1 MIIRSPEPEVKILVD
16 RDPIKTSFEE
26 WARPGHFSRTI
37 AKGPDTT
44 TWIWN
49 LHADAHDFDS
59 HTSDLEEISRKVFSA
74 HFGQLSIIFLWLSG
88 MYFHGARFSN
98 YEAWLSD
105 PTHIGPS
112 AQVVWPI
119 VGQEILNGDVGG
131 GFRGI
136 QITSG
141 FFQIWRASGIT
152 SELQLYCTAIG
163 ALIFAALMLF
173 AGWFHYHKAAP
184 KLTWFQDVESML
196 NHHLAGLLGLGSLS
210 WAGHQIHVSLPINQF
225 LNAGV
230 DPKEI
235 PLPHEFILN
244 RDLLAQLYPSFAEG
258 ATPFFTLNWSK
269 YAEFLTF
276 RGGLDPVTG
285 GLWLTDIAHHH
296 LAIAILFLIAGHM
309 YRTNWGIGHGLK
321 DILEAH
327 KGPFTGQGHK
337 GLYEILTTSWHA
349 QLSLN
354 LAMLGSLT
362 IVVAHHMYSMP
373 PYPYLATDY
382 GTQLSLFTH
391 HMWIGG
397 FLIVGA
403 AAHAAIFMVRD
414 YDPTTRYNDLLDR
427 VLRHRDAIISHLN
440 WACIFLG
447 FHSFGLYIHND
458 TMSALG
464 RPQDMFS
471 DTAIQLQP
479 VFAQWI
485 QNTHALAPG
494 ATAPGAITSTSLTW
508 GGGDLV
514 AVGGKVALLP
524 IPLGTADFL
533 WWYTIGL
540 RTNED
545 LYTGALFLLFLSAIS
560 LTAGWLHLQ
569 PKWKPSVSWFK
580 NAESRLNHHLSGLF
594 GVSSLAW
601 TGHLVHVAIPGSR
614 GEYIRWNNFLDVLPH
629 PQGLGP
635 LFTGQ
640 WNLYAQNPDSSS
652 HLFGTSQGAG
662 TAILTLLGGFH
673 PQTQS
678 LWLTDIA
685 HHHLAIAFIF
695 LVAGHMYRTNFG
707 IGHSMK
713 DLLEAHIPPGG
724 RLGRGHKGLYDTIN
738 NSIHFQL
745 GLALASLGVIT
756 SLVAQHMYS
765 LPAYAFIAQDFTT
778 QAALYTHHQYIAGF
792 IMTGAF
798 AHGAIFFIRDYNP
811 EQNEDNVLARMLDH
825 KEAIIS
831 HLSWASLFLG
841 FHTLGLYV
849 HNDVMLAFGTPEKQ
863 ILIEPIFAQW
873 IQSAH
878 GKTSYGFDVLLSS
891 TTGPAFNAGRSIWL
905 PGWLNAVN
913 ENSYIFTYAAFL
925 IASTSGKFG

>member
-105 PTHIGPS
+105 PTHIRPS

-163 ALIFAALMLF
+163 ALVFAALMLF

-184 KLTWFQDVESML
+184 KLAWFQDVESML

-210 WAGHQIHVSLPINQF
+210 WAGHQVHVSLPINQF

-269 YAEFLTF
+269 YSEFLTF

-309 YRTNWGIGHGLK
+309 YRTNWGIGHGIK
-321 DILEAH
+321 DILESH

-337 GLYEILTTSWHA
+337 GLY
-349 QLSLN
+349 
-354 LAMLGSLT
+354 
-362 IVVAHHMYSMP
+362 
-373 PYPYLATDY
+373 
-382 GTQLSLFTH
+382 
-391 HMWIGG
+391 
-397 FLIVGA
+397 
-403 AAHAAIFMVRD
+403 
-414 YDPTTRYNDLLDR
+414 
-427 VLRHRDAIISHLN
+427 
-440 WACIFLG
+440 
-447 FHSFGLYIHND
+447 
-458 TMSALG
+458 
-464 RPQDMFS
+464 
-471 DTAIQLQP
+471 
-479 VFAQWI
+479 
-485 QNTHALAPG
+485 
-494 ATAPGAITSTSLTW
+494 
-508 GGGDLV
+508 
-514 AVGGKVALLP
+514 
-524 IPLGTADFL
+524 
-533 WWYTIGL
+533 
-540 RTNED
+540 
-545 LYTGALFLLFLSAIS
+545 
-560 LTAGWLHLQ
+560 
-569 PKWKPSVSWFK
+569 
-580 NAESRLNHHLSGLF
+580 
-594 GVSSLAW
+594 
-601 TGHLVHVAIPGSR
+601 
-614 GEYIRWNNFLDVLPH
+614 
-629 PQGLGP
+629 
-635 LFTGQ
+635 
-640 WNLYAQNPDSSS
+640 
-652 HLFGTSQGAG
+652 
-662 TAILTLLGGFH
+662 
-673 PQTQS
+673 
-678 LWLTDIA
+678 
-685 HHHLAIAFIF
+685 
-695 LVAGHMYRTNFG
+695 
-707 IGHSMK
+707 
-713 DLLEAHIPPGG
+713 IPPGG
-724 RLGRGHKGLYDTIN
+724 RLGRGHRGLYDTIN
-738 NSIHFQL
+738 NSLHFQL

-811 EQNEDNVLARMLDH
+811 EQNEDNVLARMLEH

-891 TTGPAFNAGRSIWL
+891 TNSPAFNAGRSIWL
-905 PGWLNAVN
+905 PGWLNAIN
-913 ENSYIFTYAAFL
+913 ETSNSLFLTIGPGDFLVHHAIALGLHTTTLILVKGALDARGSKLMPDKKDFGYSFPCDGPGRGGTCDISAWDAFYLAVFWMLNTIGWVTFYWHWKHITLWQGNVSQFNESSTYLMGWLRDYLWLNSSQLINGYNPFGMNSLSVWAWMFLFGHLVWATGFMFLISWRGYWQELIETLAWAHERTPLANLIRWRDKPVALSIVQARLVGLTHFSVGYIFTYAAFL